1 MERQKEI
8 ILDETITAPLEAG
21 QRVGTMKISRDGEML
36 CEIPLNTANAIE
48 KKGIGLIIKDFF
60 RTIFFGK
67 DTQTAENGEI

>member
-1 MERQKEI
+1 I

-21 QRVGTMKISRDGEML
+21 QKVGTMEISRDGEML
-36 CEIPLNTANAIE
+36 CEIALNTANAVE

-60 RTIFFGK
+60 RTIFFGN